1 AKRFASR
8 PAEIPRTTV
17 LDRVMTAGI
26 DKSIPRDIMT
36 SASPTEQIVKKAAS
50 GMIAKNVDGSRLRG
64 TTTAP
69 SATRTSKPI
78 HMARKRNWIG
88 APLVKANAAG
98 VAGAAP
104 SAGWGAP

>member
-1 AKRFASR
+1 
-8 PAEIPRTTV
+8 
-17 LDRVMTAGI
+17 
-26 DKSIPRDIMT
+26 MT

-88 APLVKANAAG
+88 APLVTADRGGLSAA
-98 VAGAAP
+98 AA
-104 SAGWGAP
+104 SAG